1 VKEENMPIYEYV
13 CPKCKTEFEVMRPFS
28 EADKSAKCPQC
39 NSEAQKQIANF
50 ASKTGSYLQSPA
62 ISFRKKAAEKDEK

>member
-1 VKEENMPIYEYV
+1 MPIYEYV
-13 CPKCKTEFEVMRPFS
+13 CLRCKTEFEVMRPFS
-28 EADKSAKCPQC
+28 EADKPVICPQC

-62 ISFRKKAAEKDEK
+62 RPFRKRAT